1 MDIDQL
7 KYFVAVVKYNSFT
20 LASEQ
25 LCISQSSL
33 SKHIKAME
41 NELGVTLLDRSTRNI
56 KLTSGGQD
64 FFALLNEVIESF
76 NKVNIKL
83 QKYKQNE
90 KGHLIIGTIPVMSQ
104 YGITT
109 LIASFNKLHPE
120 IEIEIIEKKGE
131 EIVELLDDS
140 KIDLAFV
147 RTITLPNNSYKVLPL
162 IDDEMVIVTH
172 RDHPFAK
179 RESINLLEASNE
191 KFIFLDSGPGLYD
204 LCSKSCNNAG
214 FTPKV
219 VYTNTRIETIIGLVR
234 EKVGVSLLMNKVV
247 DLFDKKEI
255 SIVKLDN
262 NISSTLGLVF
272 IHGNKLS
279 TSSMVFKNYT
289 VKWFNYNK

>member
-41 NELGVTLLDRSTRNI
+41 NELGITLLDRSTRNI
-56 KLTSGGQD
+56 KLTSAGQD
-64 FFALLNEVIESF
+64 FFEFSNEAIESF

-131 EIVELLDDS
+131 EVIELLDDS

-172 RDHPFAK
+172 RDHPFGK

-191 KFIFLDSGPGLYD
+191 KFIFLDSGRGLYD

-234 EKVGVSLLMNKVV
+234 ENVGVSLLMNKVV

-272 IHGNKLS
+272 PHGNKLS
-279 TSSMVFKNYT
+279 NSSMVFKNYT